1 MPKTRIVVTDAQV
14 EAARMIVDHDKALGR
29 ETPES
34 IRKIAEAVP
43 QVTDL
48 ALTRHS
54 ETADADVQRHH
65 GATHTPEAMES
76 EEHHASGDRAV
87 DPAAGHTAG
96 VLAHIE
102 ESFADHSDKAR
113 TDAPDATH
121 SGWSVQRSGST
132 GGKFVLKRGTSGK
145 YHFNL
150 VAANGH
156 VIATSE
162 TYERKVDALR
172 GIESVK
178 RDALDAQI
186 EDRPGAAD

>member
-1 MPKTRIVVTDAQV
+1 
-14 EAARMIVDHDKALGR
+14 
-29 ETPES
+29 
-34 IRKIAEAVP
+34 
-43 QVTDL
+43 
-48 ALTRHS
+48 
-54 ETADADVQRHH
+54 
-65 GATHTPEAMES
+65 MES

-113 TDAPDATH
+113 TDARDATH

-162 TYERKVDALR
+162 TYRERWMRCA
-172 GIESVK
+172 ESS
-178 RDALDAQI
+178 RSSATHSMLDR
-186 EDRPGAAD
+186 RPSWGGGLSTP